1 MERTTQ
7 IFLTVGPQHKG
18 KVEEEEEKGEEEGR
32 VKIESVSAWVKK
44 EVGASEE
51 GGLVAV
57 RAEEMAVK
65 EELEIDAPEYKG
77 LLPYIEF
84 DVKEEWSD
92 FKKAEEEEKD
102 LEDKEE
108 EEVSGDDEQ
117 VDARLL
123 YPRRA
128 PEETSEEEDEE
139 AEGKLEEAVVKS
151 IEIMEASCFGQMEE
165 QCWEDGKDKRLN
177 CERCGRQFASRSWLA
192 RCFFLFYI

>member
-7 IFLTVGPQHKG
+7 IFLTVGKV

-108 EEVSGDDEQ
+108 EEVSADLVTMSKLTPDFCTQG
-117 VDARLL
+117 VLPKRPLKKRMMRPRGSLKRRL
-123 YPRRA
+123 
-128 PEETSEEEDEE
+128 
-139 AEGKLEEAVVKS
+139 
-151 IEIMEASCFGQMEE
+151 
-165 QCWEDGKDKRLN
+165 
-177 CERCGRQFASRSWLA
+177 
-192 RCFFLFYI
+192 

>member
-7 IFLTVGPQHKG
+7 IFLTVGPQHKV
-18 KVEEEEEKGEEEGR
+18 KVEEEEEKGGEEGR

-65 EELEIDAPEYKG
+65 EELEIDALEYKG

-128 PEETSEEEDEE
+128 PEETSEEEDDE

-151 IEIMEASCFGQMEE
+151 IEIMEASCFGQMES
-165 QCWEDGKDKRLN
+165 WEDGKDKRLN

-192 RCFFLFYI
+192 RWFFLFYI